1 MDLLLTGERLNAE
14 EARRVGLI
22 TRLASDEASW
32 LDEVEALAQRIA
44 AKPPAASAYAKQ
56 AARAALE
63 LDLKRGLDLE
73 LDLFAL
79 LAPTKD
85 RREAAQA
92 FAERREP
99 RFTGE

>member
-1 MDLLLTGERLNAE
+1 MLTAGSTKSPPWRGRSPPSRRLH
-14 EARRVGLI
+14 R
-22 TRLASDEASW
+22 
-32 LDEVEALAQRIA
+32 
-44 AKPPAASAYAKQ
+44 PYAKQ

-85 RREAAQA
+85 RLEAAQA